1 MNLIIPDFL
10 FAEPKKIISVEIP
23 FCMSKGNTVKRF
35 LDKLQS
41 FLQHKLDIAVKW
53 STKKIRSLFHLK
65 DENTHPACKI
75 YEVTCS
81 CSANHIGEIKRNFE
95 TRRTEHEN
103 PNKDFEPAK
112 HLPDYKFDWKIL
124 LTAPTSTKLR
134 KILESSI

>member
-65 DENTHPACKI
+65 DENTH
-75 YEVTCS
+75 
-81 CSANHIGEIKRNFE
+81 
-95 TRRTEHEN
+95 
-103 PNKDFEPAK
+103 
-112 HLPDYKFDWKIL
+112 L
-124 LTAPTSTKLR
+124 LVKSMKLLVPVQQITLV
-134 KILESSI
+134 K